1 MGDLFTPFFN
11 TAVAISNRL
20 KPPIKWR

>member
-1 MGDLFTPFFN
+1 LGDLFTPFFN